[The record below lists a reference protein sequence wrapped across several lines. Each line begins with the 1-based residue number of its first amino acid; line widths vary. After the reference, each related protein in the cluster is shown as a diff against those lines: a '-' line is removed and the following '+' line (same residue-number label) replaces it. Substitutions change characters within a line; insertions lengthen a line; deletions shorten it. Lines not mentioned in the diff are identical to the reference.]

1 MTRIAI
7 FCLLPFFLL
16 SGCAQIREITMPP
29 EKNLLSGAGIIMKKG
44 NAEEIDVEKSVNEIK
59 IESDALVKKKALAD
73 SKKMDE
79 SPEWEVL
86 KYRRNELQ
94 SKLIMASN
102 QRCGLY
108 LREITSAKAQ
118 ANMGWGSLSLLL
130 SGAASVVTHAQTA
143 RALSAGAAVATG
155 TNAIYD
161 QSYFNNLAVGVISAG
176 ITKQREGILVQI
188 NNKSDFDLV
197 KYPVN
202 RAVAD
207 ALMYHAACNIISGLE
222 TATIATKLAKG
233 QPSKDKDGTL
243 IEATPQVSPQL

>member
-1 MTRIAI
+1 
-7 FCLLPFFLL
+7 
-16 SGCAQIREITMPP
+16 MPP
-29 EKNLLSGAGIIMKKG
+29 EKNLLSGAGIIMKRE
-44 NAEEIDVEKSVNEIK
+44 NAQEIDVEKLVDEIK
-59 IESDALVKKKALAD
+59 CEADALVKAKSVDLQKIDGA
-73 SKKMDE
+73 
-79 SPEWEVL
+79 PNWEVL

-118 ANMGWGSLSLLL
+118 TNMGWGSLSLLL
-130 SGAASVVTHAQTA
+130 SGAASVVPHAQTA

-176 ITKQREGILVQI
+176 ITKQREGILIQI
-188 NNKSDFDLV
+188 NNKSEFDLV

-207 ALMYHAACNIISGLE
+207 ALIYHSACNIISGLE

-233 QPSKDKDGTL
+233 QPSKKDG
-243 IEATPQVSPQL
+243 IDVEPTPQVSPQL